1 MVIYNAFGYVLTLAF
16 ETFTLAVTYSRCIQG
31 VIHFCIPVKSNC
43 FLFEF
48 PKKTSFQGHPL
59 LCVKQKFLNFDC
71 FLKLLLLYSGMT
83 VSEKYPISF
92 YIITF
97 YFGTYLFHQHTV
109 FAAGIIL

>member
-16 ETFTLAVTYSRCIQG
+16 ETFTVAVTYSRCIL
-31 VIHFCIPVKSNC
+31 IHFCIPVKSNC